1 MSQRRY
7 LSSIDHLLLGAMMAA
22 LALAVAALFDAGIHT
37 SIGGVRVSSR
47 TIVRP
52 LVIAFSLAIL
62 WLRRSEHRLR
72 QVERVGAA
80 TQKHANAVALCLAL
94 LVFVAAL
101 RVSPFEASGA
111 DAYGYV
117 SQAEL
122 WVKGSLIKYEPLA
135 AIAPW
140 PEPAWT
146 VSPLG
151 YRPGPQ
157 AATIVPTYASGLP
170 LVMAG
175 LLKLFG
181 PFGAFLAVP
190 LLGSIAIFAAF
201 LLGKRLAGSVCGLM
215 SAGLLFT
222 SPVFLYQLKEPM
234 SDVPV
239 TAWWLLA
246 IFLVATSTA
255 GSAFGGGLAA
265 SAAILT
271 RPNLVPLAGLVAIF
285 VLTYS
290 AVGFRERLRNALLF
304 SLGVIPGCVGVALLN
319 STLYGSPLAS
329 GYGSM
334 SELFGASYFWPN
346 LSRYG
351 RWLIETETPLVLLAP
366 VAVLFFHRS
375 ERRLSWFFVAFSAA
389 LYACYAFYL
398 PFDSWTYLRFL
409 LPAIALILMLSAACM
424 LELSA
429 SLSSSFAK
437 AIVAGLFVL
446 LLAWRWETTGLK
458 PPPANER
465 RYAVIGEYV
474 RDQLPPNA
482 ILLSIIHSG
491 SVRYYS
497 GRSTLR
503 WDWLPAEWLEP
514 SLVFLRNNGYR
525 PLLLIEDWERPQYM
539 ERFSTQTKLG
549 SLDWPPIATYHGNV
563 RADIFDPEDR
573 DRYLAGERIA
583 TRIIGTDPTAARAS
597 AR

>member
-1 MSQRRY
+1 LARPST
-7 LSSIDHLLLGAMMAA
+7 DHLLLGAILAA
-22 LALAVAALFDAGIHT
+22 MVLAAAALFGGGIYT
-37 SIGGVRVSSR
+37 SIGGVRISSR

-52 LVIAFSLAIL
+52 LIMAFLFAII
-62 WLRRSEHRLR
+62 WLRRSERRLL
-72 QVERVGAA
+72 QLEQLWAA
-80 TQKHANAVALCLAL
+80 TQRHANVVALCLAL

-122 WVKGSLIKYEPLA
+122 WVKGSLIKHEPLA

-140 PEPAWT
+140 PEPEWT
-146 VSPLG
+146 LSPLG

-157 AATIVPTYASGLP
+157 PATIVPTYASGLP

-190 LLGSIAIFAAF
+190 LLGSVAIFVAF
-201 LLGKRLAGSVCGLM
+201 LLGTRLAGSACGLM
-215 SAGLLFT
+215 SAGLLLT

-246 IFLVATSTA
+246 ILLVAMSTA
-255 GSAFGGGLAA
+255 RSAFGAGLAA

-271 RPNLVPLAGLVAIF
+271 RPNLVPLAVVIAIF
-285 VLTYS
+285 ILTPS
-290 AVGFRERLRNALLF
+290 TAGVRERLRNALLF
-304 SLGVIPGCVGVALLN
+304 SLGVIPGCAGVALLN
-319 STLYGSPLAS
+319 VTLYGSPLAS

-334 SELFGASYFWPN
+334 SELFRAGNFWPN
-346 LSRYG
+346 LRLYA
-351 RWLIETETPLVLLAP
+351 RWFIETETPLVLLAP
-366 VAVLFFHRS
+366 VAVMFLHGS
-375 ERRLSWFFVAFSAA
+375 ERRLSWLFVAFSAA

-409 LPAIALILMLSAACM
+409 LPAIALILMLSAAGI
-424 LELSA
+424 LHLSA
-429 SLSSSFAK
+429 WLSSSYAK

-474 RDQLPPNA
+474 RDQLPSNA

-503 WDWLPAEWLEP
+503 WDWMPAEWLEP
-514 SLVFLRNNGYR
+514 SLVFLRSNGYR
-525 PLLLIEDWERPQYM
+525 PLLLIEDWERRQYM
-539 ERFSTQTKLG
+539 ERFSTQSKLG
-549 SLDWPPIATYHGNV
+549 SLDWPPIASYHGGV
-563 RADIFDPEDR
+563 RADIFDPADR
-573 DRYLAGERIA
+573 DRFLAGETIE
-583 TRIIGTDPTAARAS
+583 TGIIGDPPTTAKAS

>member
-1 MSQRRY
+1 MV
-7 LSSIDHLLLGAMMAA
+7 
-22 LALAVAALFDAGIHT
+22 LAVAALIGGGIHT
-37 SIGGVRVSSR
+37 SLGGVRISSR

-52 LVIAFSLAIL
+52 LVIAFALSII
-62 WLRRSEHRLR
+62 WLRRSDHRL
-72 QVERVGAA
+72 QQLERLWAA
-80 TQKHANAVALCLAL
+80 TQRNANAFALGVAV
-94 LVFVAAL
+94 LVFVVAL

-122 WVKGSLIKYEPLA
+122 WVKGSLIKHEPLA
-135 AIAPW
+135 AMAPW
-140 PEPAWT
+140 PEPEWT

-157 AATIVPTYASGLP
+157 AATIVPTYTSGLP

-175 LLKLFG
+175 LLKVFG
-181 PFGAFLAVP
+181 PFGPFLAVP
-190 LLGSIAIFAAF
+190 LLGSIAIFVAF
-201 LLGKRLAGSVCGLM
+201 LLGKRLAGSACGLM
-215 SAGLLFT
+215 SAALLFT

-246 IFLVATSTA
+246 ILLVAISTA

-290 AVGFRERLRNALLF
+290 AAGFRERLRNALLF
-304 SLGVIPGCVGVALLN
+304 SLGVIPGCVAVALLN

-334 SELFGASYFWPN
+334 SELFGASYFLPN
-346 LSRYG
+346 LSRYA

-366 VAVLFFHRS
+366 VAVMFLHRT
-375 ERRLSWFFVAFSAA
+375 ERRLSWLFVAFSAA

-409 LPAIALILMLSAACM
+409 LPAIALILMLSAVGI
-424 LELSA
+424 LHLSA
-429 SLSSSFAK
+429 RLSSSFGK
-437 AIVAGLFVL
+437 AIVAVLFL
-446 LLAWRWETTGLK
+446 LFLAWRWETTGLK
-458 PPPANER
+458 PPQANER
-465 RYAVIGEYV
+465 RYAVIGAYV

-497 GRSTLR
+497 GRTTLR

-514 SLVFLRNNGYR
+514 SLVFLKSKGYR
-525 PLLLIEDWERPQYM
+525 PLLLIEEWERTQYI
-539 ERFSTQTKLG
+539 ERFSTQSKLG
-549 SLDWPPIATYHGNV
+549 SLDWPPIASYYGNV
-563 RADIFDPEDR
+563 RADIFDPDDR
-573 DRYLAGERIA
+573 DRFLAGQRIA
-583 TRIIGTDPTAARAS
+583 PRIIGTAPTADQVSVR
-597 AR
+597 

>member
-1 MSQRRY
+1 
-7 LSSIDHLLLGAMMAA
+7 
-22 LALAVAALFDAGIHT
+22 V
-37 SIGGVRVSSR
+37 
-47 TIVRP
+47 
-52 LVIAFSLAIL
+52 
-62 WLRRSEHRLR
+62 
-72 QVERVGAA
+72 
-80 TQKHANAVALCLAL
+80 VALCLAL
-94 LVFVAAL
+94 VAFAVAL
-101 RVSPFEASGA
+101 RVSPFEASAA
-111 DAYGYV
+111 DAYGYL

-122 WVKGSLIKYEPLA
+122 WVKGSLINHEPLA

-140 PEPAWT
+140 PEPEWT

-151 YRPGPQ
+151 YRPGPH

-175 LLKLFG
+175 LMKLFG

-190 LLGSIAIFAAF
+190 LLGSLAIFVAF
-201 LLGKRLAGSVCGLM
+201 LLGKRLAGSASGLM
-215 SAGLLFT
+215 GAALLFT

-246 IFLVATSTA
+246 ILLAA
-255 GSAFGGGLAA
+255 APAPWSALAGGLAA

-271 RPNLVPLAGLVAIF
+271 RPNLVPLAVVVATF
-285 VLTYS
+285 VLMYS
-290 AVGFRERLRNALLF
+290 AAGFRERLRNAALF
-304 SLGVIPGCVGVALLN
+304 SVGVIPGCVSVGVLN

-334 SELFGASYFWPN
+334 SELFGVSYFWPN
-346 LSRYG
+346 LSRYAT
-351 RWLIETETPLVLLAP
+351 WLIQTETPLVLLAP
-366 VAVLFFHRS
+366 VAMVFINRI
-375 ERRLSWFFVAFSAA
+375 ERRLSWLFVAFSAA

-409 LPAIALILMLSAACM
+409 LPAIALILMLTAACI
-424 LELSA
+424 LHLS
-429 SLSSSFAK
+429 SQLSSSFTR
-437 AIVAGLFVL
+437 AIVAALVVLF
-446 LLAWRWETTGLK
+446 LAWRWESTGLK

-497 GRSTLR
+497 GRTTLR

-514 SLVFLRNNGYR
+514 SLAFLRSNGYR
-525 PLLLIEDWERPQYM
+525 PLLLIEDWERSQYT
-539 ERFSTQTKLG
+539 ERFSAQSKLG
-549 SLDWPPIATYHGNV
+549 SLDWPPIATYHGGV

-573 DRYLAGERIA
+573 QRFLAGERIE
-583 TRIIGTDPTAARAS
+583 TRIIGAAPTAARAS
-597 AR
+597 PR